1 MHLSIYLDILM
12 PLKIVI
18 IAFQIENHH
27 SVTAVRRITEF
38 KVACRVQMWK
48 KNHFVT
54 IVKSCYSFIK
64 NDILFMYLF
73 YIYKKSNILSLFEI
87 DTLKF
92 TMYILANLTCP
103 LKYMLDYII

>member
-1 MHLSIYLDILM
+1 M

-38 KVACRVQMWK
+38 KVACRVQIWK

-54 IVKSCYSFIK
+54 IVKSFVTVLLKMTSCLCIYFIFTK
-64 NDILFMYLF
+64 NPIF
-73 YIYKKSNILSLFEI
+73 
-87 DTLKF
+87 
-92 TMYILANLTCP
+92 
-103 LKYMLDYII
+103 